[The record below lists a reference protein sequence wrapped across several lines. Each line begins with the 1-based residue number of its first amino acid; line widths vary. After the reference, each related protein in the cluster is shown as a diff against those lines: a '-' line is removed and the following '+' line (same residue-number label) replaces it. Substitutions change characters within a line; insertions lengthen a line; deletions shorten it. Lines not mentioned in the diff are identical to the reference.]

1 MSNAYFLRLL
11 PNNVRR
17 FLFLLPFAGFYLTSC
32 QTSAIKEPLPD
43 MPPSGA
49 RLAACTTPAGTP
61 RGFQVTACGN
71 AVRLFRRNDVFV
83 VEVDLLKNGQC
94 RLIQGSA
101 DTASAAVPNPQLVR
115 RPLFTNISGYTSYWN
130 LYAPAAPKL
139 FAVANAQF
147 FSTAASPRSDLAF
160 PIKVNNKLIGTGYG
174 SATTYGKR
182 RLEFYGAWANI
193 VEYPYASTGLTAVQT
208 DFQGVVSG
216 IAGIHPINSDFSKNA
231 SVGRTMIGLKDT
243 NQDGKLDRLLL
254 VCARAAT
261 QQQAWQVLVDFNC
274 VKTIMFDGGGSS
286 QLACRGVSYVASSRT
301 IPSIFA
307 IYDN

>member
-1 MSNAYFLRLL
+1 MSNTHLPRLV
-11 PNNVRR
+11 PSIVRQ
-17 FLFLLPFAGFYLTSC
+17 FIALVPFAGLYLSAC
-32 QTSAIKEPLPD
+32 QTPAVEEPLPD
-43 MPPSGA
+43 SAVAGA
-49 RLAACTTPAGTP
+49 RLAACVTPAGTP
-61 RGFQVTACGN
+61 TGFQVTACGN

-101 DTASAAVPNPQLVR
+101 DTASAAAPNPQLVR

-130 LYAPAAPKL
+130 LYAPANPKL
-139 FAVANAQF
+139 FAVANAEF
-147 FSTAASPRSDLAF
+147 FSTATSPRTDLAF
-160 PIKVNNKLIGTGYG
+160 PLKVNNTLVGTGYG

-182 RLEFYGAWANI
+182 RLEFYGTWASI
-193 VEYPYASTGLTAVQT
+193 VDYPYASTDLAAVKS

-216 IAGIHPINSDFSKNA
+216 IAGIHPINSDFSKNS